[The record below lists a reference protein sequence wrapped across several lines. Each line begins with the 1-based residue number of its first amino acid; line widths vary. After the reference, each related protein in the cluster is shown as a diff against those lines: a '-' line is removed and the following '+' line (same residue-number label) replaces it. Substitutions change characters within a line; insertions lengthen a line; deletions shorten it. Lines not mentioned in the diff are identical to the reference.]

1 MKYTFRSVPSRPVPF
16 CSSIWVWDSTYLILG
31 FTEHHRSPIRRC
43 LSPSPTLQFHRSFDI
58 FIYFSPSFTP
68 VTGSHSFRLRSYLR
82 PKSTTATSLN
92 QPYDRLYYSHLDPK
106 IYLAKVSHI
115 PMTKSLWTATA
126 VPSQHQDSVKKLD
139 NSSDRISEL
148 SDEVLLHILSLLT
161 LKQATATSV
170 LSTRWRNLWLPY
182 LASTLML
189 QPPLRE
195 ELDYESCLK
204 TKGRPHRLG

>member
-1 MKYTFRSVPSRPVPF
+1 MLIRDDKPSIRLIP
-16 CSSIWVWDSTYLILG
+16 SS
-31 FTEHHRSPIRRC
+31 
-43 LSPSPTLQFHRSFDI
+43 
-58 FIYFSPSFTP
+58 
-68 VTGSHSFRLRSYLR
+68 
-82 PKSTTATSLN
+82 SL
-92 QPYDRLYYSHLDPK
+92 
-106 IYLAKVSHI
+106 
-115 PMTKSLWTATA
+115 
-126 VPSQHQDSVKKLD
+126 QDSVKKLD